1 MTTTTLKIIVSG
13 QSYDFSDLV
22 RTYESFD
29 RVCSEDFRHA
39 VSTRSL
45 TLVYTP
51 QLLSLLSQNNVLVEI
66 DLNGARDF
74 TGRLAPSSLQT
85 RSYGAAL
92 SGADIEDLSVE
103 FEDNTFR
110 LERQLSSADG
120 LVIENAIVCDASQ
133 PGKSS
138 VHWLLSLAGLE
149 AINPPNI
156 ATALLAF
163 APDPGQTILDILDTL
178 LYEYG
183 YTFTFDPYGRVK
195 IIKIIYD
202 NPTPELTLAEHDI
215 KAPLEIEK
223 LYSEYDS
230 VEVSYYPLKY
240 KERVLL
246 YMADLPFGDNGLRS
260 GWPIQ
265 PGYLWP
271 EEANVQE
278 TWFEYTDK
286 AIGSKLDLKGNI
298 VVNKDFTSIVMTK
311 NHAVEEKTDPGV
323 QKILQQFENKRCRLA
338 YKNNS
343 DYPKNVYYCN
353 VYGNVTYRG
362 AKTIISESEQDL
374 KPYKYDAEYVH
385 DNQTA
390 RSLYAF
396 IKTKLKAQCWRFKF
410 KSDENLL
417 VGTVVKINDPYA
429 EIYPVLLL
437 TEKTFNS
444 ETNEYSYKCIGLS
457 APTIGTFVESASQGL
472 EPPSYAQ
479 NEETAISSAKIEVSK
494 EAFSVLSDW
503 NGNVKDWNDLEFT
516 FYVKV
521 NNADDTQNWN
531 IIIASTGVLY
541 DLIEKKV
548 VIISLTDF
556 VGKIEIIAQYK
567 YTNTLSPYYKRFGE
581 VKFGEGK
588 FYTPYH
594 LYKAVNF
601 TKVAPIDRLE
611 FKDVLNR
618 TIAVNPQKGLLV
630 LDTQGKI
637 IHDIPDQQVA
647 DGEYYMGHMIWWQDP
662 GVTLFNGAVQA
673 DQWYTVNIAKRSYTN
688 IKGVILDIYES
699 YNPDALVAYAS
710 TRVAFRPYG
719 SNLGIDE
726 CFTPYVSMQFN
737 ANSIDYLRSSMMI
750 IIPVGFNLGN
760 LSFQFYPGVALGLL
774 YIGQRGILI

>member
-1 MTTTTLKIIVSG
+1 MTTVALNLITNG
-13 QSYDFSDLV
+13 QSYDFSNLV

-29 RVCSEDFRHA
+29 RACSEDFRHA

-51 QLLSLLSQNNVLVEI
+51 QLLSILSQGNVLAEI
-66 DLNGARDF
+66 DVNGQRDF

-92 SGADIEDLSVE
+92 SGADIEDISVE
-103 FEDNTFR
+103 FEDKTYL
-110 LERQLSSADG
+110 LERQLTSADG
-120 LVIENAIVCDASQ
+120 LVVENAIVCDASQ
-133 PGKSS
+133 PEKSC
-138 VHWLLSLAGLE
+138 VHCLLNLAGLE
-149 AINPPNI
+149 AINPPPI
-156 ATALLAF
+156 ATTLLAF
-163 APDPGQTILDILDTL
+163 APDPGQTILDILDTF

-183 YTFTFDPYGRVK
+183 YTFTFDPYGRIK

-202 NPTPELTLAEHDI
+202 NPAPELTLTEHDI

-246 YMADLPFGDNGLRS
+246 YMADLPFSDNGLRS

-271 EEANVQE
+271 EEANVQD

-286 AIGSKLDLKGNI
+286 AIGSKLDLKGNV

-323 QKILQQFENKRCRLA
+323 QKILQVFENKRCRLA
-338 YKNNS
+338 YRNNS
-343 DYPKNVYYCN
+343 NYSKNIYYCN
-353 VYGNVTYRG
+353 VYGDVVYRG
-362 AKTIISESEQDL
+362 AKITVSDL
-374 KPYKYDAEYVH
+374 DPSSKTYKYDAEYVH
-385 DNQTA
+385 DSQIA
-390 RSLYAF
+390 RVFFAF

-410 KSDENLL
+410 KSDCNYS
-417 VGTVVKINDPYA
+417 VGAIIEINDPYS

-437 TEKTFNS
+437 TEKTFNA
-444 ETNEYSYKCIGLS
+444 ETEEFSYKCIAIS
-457 APTIGTFVESASQGL
+457 VPIIGTITESANQTQ
-472 EPPSYAQ
+472 EPPSYTQ
-479 NEETAISSAKIEVSK
+479 NEETAISSARIEVSK
-494 EAFSVLSDW
+494 ESFSVLSDW
-503 NGNVKDWNDLEFT
+503 NGNVQEWNDLEFT

-521 NNADDTQNWN
+521 NNADDTQNWDLL
-531 IIIASTGVLY
+531 ISSSGVLF

-548 VIISLTDF
+548 VVTALTEF

-567 YTNTLSPYYKRFGE
+567 YTYTLSPLYKRFGE
-581 VKFGEGK
+581 GKFGEGK
-588 FYTPYH
+588 FYKPYR

-601 TKVAPIDRLE
+601 TKVAPIDKLE
-611 FKDVLNR
+611 FKDILNR
-618 TIAVNPQKGLLV
+618 TVAVNPQKGLLV
-630 LDTQGKI
+630 LDAQGKI
-637 IHDIPDQQVA
+637 IHDIPDQQIA
-647 DGEYYMGHMIWWQDP
+647 EGEYYMGHMVWWQDP
-662 GVTLFNGAVQA
+662 AVTLFNGAVQA

-688 IKGVILDIYES
+688 IKGVILDVYGS
-699 YNPDALVAYAS
+699 YNPDVLAAYAS

-719 SNLGIDE
+719 SNLGIDD
-726 CFTPYVSMQFN
+726 CFTPYVSMQFHTN
-737 ANSIDYLRSSMMI
+737 YLDFLRSSMMI